1 MGQVLKI
8 SEAASIAMHA
18 LILLTENRNEP
29 TSNLRISEAFS
40 ISANHSSKVMQRL
53 LKSGYV
59 SAVRGPGGGYLLA
72 VDPETVTLLDIYS
85 SMDGK
90 PDTSPCLFGR
100 GNHCS
105 LEICLFSKL
114 NREADELFNKHLG
127 SVTLAD
133 YMNEDI
139 SLKKNSN
146 TKEKS

>member
-1 MGQVLKI
+1 MGQILKI

-18 LILLTENRNEP
+18 LILLAENRDEP
-29 TSNLRISEAFS
+29 VSNLRIADAFG

-59 SAVRGPGGGYLLA
+59 TATRGPRGGYLLA
-72 VDPETVTLLDIYS
+72 VDPENVTLLEIYS
-85 SMDGK
+85 SIDGK
-90 PDTSPCLFGR
+90 PDTSTCLFGR
-100 GNHCS
+100 GKHCS
-105 LEICLFSKL
+105 LETCLFSDL

-133 YMNEDI
+133 YLDKNI
-139 SLKKNSN
+139 SLTENFL

>member
-18 LILLTENRNEP
+18 LILLTEKGDEP
-29 TSNLRISEAFS
+29 TSNLSIAEAFS
-40 ISANHSSKVMQRL
+40 ISSNHSSKVMQRL

-59 SAVRGPGGGYLLA
+59 TAVRGPGGGYLLA
-72 VDPETVTLLDIYS
+72 VDPTTVTLLDIYS

-100 GNHCS
+100 GKHCS
-105 LEICLFSKL
+105 LETCLFNNL
-114 NREADELFNKHLG
+114 NREADELINKHLG

-133 YMNEDI
+133 YIDENI
-139 SLKKNSN
+139 SLQENSN
-146 TKEKS
+146 IKEKS